1 MEVERE
7 GKREGGGGGKGR
19 EGGGEVGGERERMVT
34 WLAVT
39 PCTWQIRTGGNLPP
53 RPCTAERVLCLQS
66 SLCLR

>member
-19 EGGGEVGGERERMVT
+19 EGAGRWGGGREDGY
-34 WLAVT
+34 LASCH
-39 PCTWQIRTGGNLPP
+39 PMHLADKDSGNLPP